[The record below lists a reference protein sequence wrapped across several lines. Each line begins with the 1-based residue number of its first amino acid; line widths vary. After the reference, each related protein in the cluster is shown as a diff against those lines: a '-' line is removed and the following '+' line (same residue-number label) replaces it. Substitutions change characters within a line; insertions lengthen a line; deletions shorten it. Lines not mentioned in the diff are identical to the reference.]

1 MAGCS
6 FLVLEGVDGVRGNAL
21 RCSRG
26 AGEALRCLLLR
37 TAEKAL
43 RCFRSPGLCFYCRKT
58 SHREVFLVVRIGSFL
73 GAFLLQK
80 SCTIRDCKMHPRRK
94 TKVFCGV

>member
-6 FLVLEGVDGVRGNAL
+6 FSVLEGVDGVRGKTLRCSPGGRQKAGKAL
-21 RCSRG
+21 RCSPG

-43 RCFRSPGLCFYCRKT
+43 RCFPPG
-58 SHREVFLVVRIGSFL
+58 I
-73 GAFLLQK
+73 
-80 SCTIRDCKMHPRRK
+80 
-94 TKVFCGV
+94 

>member
-1 MAGCS
+1 MADCS

-21 RCSRG
+21 RCSPA

-43 RCFRSPGLCFYCRKT
+43 RCFPPG
-58 SHREVFLVVRIGSFL
+58 I
-73 GAFLLQK
+73 
-80 SCTIRDCKMHPRRK
+80 
-94 TKVFCGV
+94 

>member
-6 FLVLEGVDGVRGNAL
+6 FLMLEGVDGVRGNAL
-21 RCSRG
+21 RCSPG

-43 RCFRSPGLCFYCRKT
+43 RCFPLTRFM
-58 SHREVFLVVRIGSFL
+58 
-73 GAFLLQK
+73 LLQQK
-80 SCTIRDCKMHPRRK
+80 NLPPGGFSELCESGDS
-94 TKVFCGV
+94 